1 MRPFEHDEKVLA
13 FQKAESG
20 KLFSFNCFE
29 ECVIEEKRESLCYPA
44 RLCKVKRQYAALV

>member
-1 MRPFEHDEKVLA
+1 MRPFEHEEKVLA

-29 ECVIEEKRESLCYPA
+29 DCVIEEKSLCYPA
-44 RLCKVKRQYAALV
+44 KLCKIKRQYAALI